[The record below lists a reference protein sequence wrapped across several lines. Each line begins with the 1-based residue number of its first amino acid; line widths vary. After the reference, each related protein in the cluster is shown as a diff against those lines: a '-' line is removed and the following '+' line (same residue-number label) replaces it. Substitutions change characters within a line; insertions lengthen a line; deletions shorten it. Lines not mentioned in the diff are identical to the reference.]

1 MAKKTIPCRVCGK
14 QFEPCAF
21 CQKNGDTFRWRNF
34 ACSLECANKY
44 VAEAIAYRN
53 KKVEVKEEIQPV
65 IEEVTETIENS
76 IIEEVVETIVEETVE
91 EVITEEIPIVETPK
105 KAKKKYYY
113 N

>member
-53 KKVEVKEEIQPV
+53 KKG
-65 IEEVTETIENS
+65 EEVQPIVEEVAETVEETV
-76 IIEEVVETIVEETVE
+76 IEEVVEVIAEEIAVEELVTE
-91 EVITEEIPIVETPK
+91 EVPVEETPK
-105 KAKKKYYY
+105 KMKKKYYK

>member
-1 MAKKTIPCRVCGK
+1 MDEKKKIPCRVCGK

-76 IIEEVVETIVEETVE
+76 IIEDVVETMVEETVE
-91 EVITEEIPIVETPK
+91 EVITEESPIVETPK
-105 KAKKKYYY
+105 KAKKKY
-113 N
+113 

>member
-53 KKVEVKEEIQPV
+53 KKDEVKEEIQP
-65 IEEVTETIENS
+65 
-76 IIEEVVETIVEETVE
+76 IIEEITETVE
-91 EVITEEIPIVETPK
+91 ESIVETTEEIAVEELVTEEVPVEETPK
-105 KAKKKYYY
+105 KMKKKYYK

>member
-34 ACSLECANKY
+34 ACSLECAKKY
-44 VAEAIAYRN
+44 VAEAIAYNEKMRN
-53 KKVEVKEEIQPV
+53 KNNEVEVKEEVQPIV
-65 IEEVTETIENS
+65 
-76 IIEEVVETIVEETVE
+76 EEVVETVIDTIE
-91 EVITEEIPIVETPK
+91 EVAVKELVIEEVPVKESPQK
-105 KAKKKYYY
+105 MKKKNYK